1 MNQPRSK
8 WPPISS
14 RRGCCLYRMDLIL
27 LLLLGLWISNT
38 IIGCKALPHPRP
50 QIADNSIRKSDM
62 DYERNYAV
70 ELGAPLVIPLLEEII
85 LEKGSDTELRCESNE
100 PIVWKYHYDAEVGE
114 EVAYVPNDKSRPY
127 GQILP
132 LKEVTH
138 QSVGNYY
145 CIKESSVNLSNVIED
160 STLTDLAN
168 NNLATSIYIYV
179 NDTENLLAPMPF
191 PVIHVVQFQDA
202 VIPCKP
208 SMPDIEVL
216 LTIPSSKTLASDSG
230 VRYSPRLGFV
240 IEIRSMEEHGTY
252 ICRPK
257 IPSPDNEDESTDI
270 EIILDLTWANPTGQ
284 STSGEILGLITNTLW
299 NTTNVITT
307 TTTTS
312 SPNPNPKTAAV
323 PTPISTVVKSSV
335 TNPNQLVYVTNS
347 THVSRLINNVVPD
360 RNVPGLD
367 DGNGAADANEMND
380 LVIENEY
387 LSQHDTLHNNHLGD
401 GIIIEYM
408 QHQFRQY
415 PYSTTTTTTTTTN
428 NYDDYEDSNSNND
441 SEYHQSEQESS
452 QSLESNF
459 AGLNVP
465 ILRAKRDVE
474 TTTRHSSRASHSKS
488 STPKPRTEKME
499 RPNVTSTSKHHAL
512 VGETFH
518 LICEIRTAHDVIVKI
533 TWNLPEGVDR
543 ARTTEISRKSS
554 KYTAQHTFTEGVLT
568 VSNAQLSDSG
578 KYTCNVTDH
587 SNHKNKDSYDMV
599 IMEEGQSYIE
609 IRETNDY
616 YEVKSPA
623 NKTMQ
628 MAILYK
634 GYPHPSLKWY
644 GPDGTQI
651 PQGISG
657 NGKYNVS
664 TLDDKTTLT
673 VRNVHL
679 LDSGRYVVK
688 ASNGVVEKELEFNAT
703 IFDKPIVAIS
713 DVYVHEG
720 EKAHVQCH
728 VKSHVK
734 PIVTWVFRPCSITPR
749 WPSCTKKLIQDFN
762 ETSSRNGDT
771 PLDFI
776 FDMHFMPSSPGI
788 VLCNAANKIDLV
800 NGKAHVFVRDIGEN
814 MTIYGINDTDII
826 ALGDTVTITCAAV
839 AYHFTDD
846 IQWFDKEGEP
856 IQESENIKMTTTA
869 SEYSYKKSLTFKHIR
884 DDDQGLYECRA
895 RQLNDKDEYR
905 IINIIAHEPS
915 SPIMTFTNLGKKNKI
930 ERKLGE
936 SLELRCESHAIP
948 KATVTWYKD
957 DVELTNITNDYV
969 GHFLIPY
976 IKPEDQGQYKC
987 VVQNRLGV
995 IEQTVNI
1002 KITNIPGLTLGWIF
1016 GIVLLLLVLI
1026 GLVIYLCIR
1035 VKRERKLLR
1044 ELKAAGLANFEEGA
1058 VEHINPAL
1066 TLDEQADL
1074 LPYDRCF
1081 EFPRDKLKL
1090 GKQLGAGAFGVVLKA
1105 HAEGIRPEEKESV
1118 VAVKMVKRN
1127 ANNEVMRALV
1137 SELKIMVHLG
1147 QHLNVVNLLG
1157 AVTKNIA
1164 KRELMVIV
1172 EFCRYGNVQNFLM
1185 RNRKRFI
1192 NQINPQTGKID
1203 PNIITQRFSDN
1214 FELDRSGLKYV
1225 NLSFSNHQYINHM
1238 NNMNNINNMNNYYSI
1253 NNRRETDN
1261 DPRSG
1266 TRAGRP
1272 GSTGYITQSEL
1283 YEGQVNTCGTER
1295 TVMTTVPE
1303 DDDNIMSNNS
1313 VQPAWRS
1320 NYKSDS
1326 TEAMSIT
1333 TMDLIS
1339 WSFQVACG
1347 MEYLSS
1353 KKVLHGD
1360 LAARNI
1366 LLCEDNIVKI
1376 CDFGLAR
1383 SMYKSDNYKKQG
1395 DAPLPIKWLALE
1407 SLSDH
1412 IFSTYTDVWSF
1423 GIVMW
1428 ELFSLAKVPYPEI
1441 DANQSLY
1448 LKLKDGYRMEKP
1460 PYANDDLYDIM
1471 LECWSTNPERRP
1483 LFNVLKERFAL
1494 MLGEE
1499 IASHYVDLN
1508 EPYLRVNTEY
1518 MKRNQTDYLALMGSP
1533 DEMAPPPPKYV
1544 NGHILPEIRI
1554 DLSSD
1559 DYLQM
1564 SPNGGSVIFSP
1575 TRPKDS
1581 PPTVTDD
1588 GADQPPNISTTSF
1601 QFPDTAAEQHSPTII
1616 NNLDSPDDKP
1626 PRHKKNGVEPLPEE
1640 IPMLQGVNR
1649 QDKSPEPPRRFID
1662 VLQQQITN
1670 MPTPSP
1676 RHHINETRLTGEG
1689 SENYVNIKSPKK
1701 TLNSNGSKAA
1711 DAFSNPSYQ
1720 ILKQGAEKDETK

>member
-1 MNQPRSK
+1 MNLPRLAR
-8 WPPISS
+8 PPIS
-14 RRGCCLYRMDLIL
+14 RRGCSLHKMDILL

-38 IIGCKALPHPRP
+38 IIGCDALPHPKP
-50 QIADNSIRKSDM
+50 QYTENSISKTDEI

-70 ELGAPLVIPLLEEII
+70 ALGAPLLIPLMDEII
-85 LEKGSDTELRCESNE
+85 LEANTDFVLRCESSE
-100 PIVWKYHYDAEVGE
+100 PIVWKHPLDSIVE
-114 EVAYVPNDKSRPY
+114 EGFYVPDDKNRTF
-127 GQILP
+127 GITLT
-132 LKEVTH
+132 LKMVSYE
-138 QSVGNYY
+138 SVGNYY
-145 CIKESSVNLSNVIED
+145 CIKESSVDAEKLASIDD

-168 NNLATSIYIYV
+168 NNLATSIYVYV
-179 NDTENLLAPMPF
+179 NDTENLLAPMPY
-191 PVIHVVQFQDA
+191 PVVHVVQFQDA

-208 SMPDIEVL
+208 SMPNAEVL
-216 LTIPSSKTLASDSG
+216 LTLPSGKTLASDSG
-230 VRYSPRLGFV
+230 VRYFPRLGFV
-240 IEIRSMEEHGTY
+240 IEVRSMEEHGSY

-257 IPSPDNEDESTDI
+257 TPAPANEEEFTEF
-270 EIILDLTWANPTGQ
+270 EIILDL
-284 STSGEILGLITNTLW
+284 STS
-299 NTTNVITT
+299 NTTSGYVMGLTLNSQWKTTTIVTT
-307 TTTTS
+307 TTDTTITS
-312 SPNPNPKTAAV
+312 SPNPNPTTVSPQLPA
-323 PTPISTVVKSSV
+323 STIV
-335 TNPNQLVYVTNS
+335 T
-347 THVSRLINNVVPD
+347 TH
-360 RNVPGLD
+360 
-367 DGNGAADANEMND
+367 
-380 LVIENEY
+380 
-387 LSQHDTLHNNHLGD
+387 
-401 GIIIEYM
+401 
-408 QHQFRQY
+408 
-415 PYSTTTTTTTTTN
+415 
-428 NYDDYEDSNSNND
+428 
-441 SEYHQSEQESS
+441 
-452 QSLESNF
+452 
-459 AGLNVP
+459 
-465 ILRAKRDVE
+465 
-474 TTTRHSSRASHSKS
+474 
-488 STPKPRTEKME
+488 TEKIE
-499 RPNVTSTSKHHAL
+499 RPTITSNSKHHAL
-512 VGETFH
+512 VGETFE
-518 LICEIRTAHDVIVKI
+518 LICEIRTAHDVGVKI
-533 TWNLPEGVDR
+533 TWSLPEGVDKDR
-543 ARTTEISRKSS
+543 VIEISRRSS
-554 KYTAQHTFTEGVLT
+554 KYTAQHTYTEGILT
-568 VSNAQLSDSG
+568 VKNAQLSDSG
-578 KYTCNVTDH
+578 KYTCNVIDH
-587 SNHKNKDSYDMV
+587 SKHKNRDSYDMV
-599 IMEEGQSYIE
+599 IMEDGQSYIE
-609 IRETNDY
+609 LREPNDY

-628 MAILYK
+628 MAIVYK
-634 GYPHPSLKWY
+634 GYPHPSLHWY
-644 GPDGTQI
+644 KPDGSEI
-651 PQGISG
+651 PQGISAS
-657 NGKYNVS
+657 GKYNVS
-664 TLDDKTTLT
+664 TLDDKTTLII
-673 VRNVHL
+673 RNVNL

-688 ASNGVVEKELEFNAT
+688 ASNGEVLEEREFNAT
-703 IFDKPIVAIS
+703 VFDKPIVAIN
-713 DVYVHEG
+713 DVYVHAG
-720 EKAHVQCH
+720 EKAHVQCF

-734 PIVTWVFRPCSITPR
+734 PIVTWVFEPCSIEPR
-749 WPSCTKKLIQDFN
+749 WPSCSKELIQDFN

-771 PLDFI
+771 PIDFI
-776 FDMHFMPSSPGI
+776 FDMHFIPTSPGI
-788 VLCNAANKIDLV
+788 IYCNAINKIDKAH
-800 NGKAHVFVRDIGEN
+800 GKAHILVRDIEEN

-826 ALGDTVTITCAAV
+826 ALGDEVTITCAAV
-839 AYHFTDD
+839 AYFYQNDL
-846 IQWFDKEGEP
+846 QWLDKNGSYILETN
-856 IQESENIKMTTTA
+856 NIKIT
-869 SEYSYKKSLTFKHIR
+869 SSISNYSYKKSLTIKQIR
-884 DDDQGLYECRA
+884 YEDQGEYECRA
-895 RQLNDKDEYR
+895 GHINSDKMEYK
-905 IINIIAHEPS
+905 ITYIQAHEPS
-915 SPIMTFTNLGKKNKI
+915 APSMTYTNLGNNKI

-948 KATVTWYKD
+948 KAVVTWYKD
-957 DVELTNITNDYV
+957 DIELSNITSDYN
-969 GHFLIPY
+969 GHLLIPY

-1002 KITNIPGLTLGWIF
+1002 KITNIPGLTLGWIC
-1016 GIVLLLLVLI
+1016 GIILILLILL

-1074 LPYDRCF
+1074 LPYDRGF

-1214 FELDRSGLKYV
+1214 FELDGSPGLKYV

-1238 NNMNNINNMNNYYSI
+1238 NNVNNMNNYYSI
-1253 NNRRETDN
+1253 NNHRDTDN

-1303 DDDNIMSNNS
+1303 DDDNILSNNS

-1320 NYKSDS
+1320 NYKPDS
-1326 TEAMSIT
+1326 TEAMTIT

-1471 LECWSTNPERRP
+1471 LACWSTNPERRP
-1483 LFNVLKERFAL
+1483 LFNVLKEKFAL

-1554 DLSSD
+1554 DFSSD

-1581 PPTVTDD
+1581 PPIVTTDD
-1588 GADQPPNISTTSF
+1588 GADHPPNISTTSF
-1601 QFPDTAAEQHSPTII
+1601 HFPDTASQQHSPTII
-1616 NNLDSPDDKP
+1616 NNLDSPDEKP
-1626 PRHKKNGVEPLPEE
+1626 IRNKKNGIEPSPEE

-1649 QDKSPEPPRRFID
+1649 NDESPDQPRKYAQM
-1662 VLQQQITN
+1662 LQQQMKN
-1670 MPTPSP
+1670 VPTPSP
-1676 RHHINETRLTGEG
+1676 RHHINETKLTGEG
-1689 SENYVNIKSPKK
+1689 TENYVNIKSPKK
-1701 TLNSNGSKAA
+1701 TLNSNGSKAPE
-1711 DAFSNPSYQ
+1711 AFSNPSYQ
-1720 ILKQGAEKDETK
+1720 ILKPGSDKDDPK